1 MRSVLAIVGPTASGK
16 SALAVSVAKRVGGEV
31 VGTDSMQA
39 YRGMDIGTATPTATE
54 QGGVPHHML
63 DVWDIEHPV
72 TVVEFRDAARAAIDA
87 IHRRERVPIVVGGS
101 GLYVRAVLEEL
112 DFPSTDPSIRAFWEG
127 KLAQSG
133 APALHAILAERD
145 PAAAAAIEPN
155 NGRRIVRALE
165 VNELTGGPFV
175 ARLPEP
181 EDHYPT
187 LRVGLRIPRAAL
199 DERIEARVDAMW
211 QAGFVQEV
219 RRLEGRGLA
228 AAPTASAALGYAPIL
243 RYLAG
248 EIDESTARDLTIED
262 TRKFARRQ
270 QRWFAKDRRIH
281 WWDYD
286 APGLDAEVAALLTAT

>member
-1 MRSVLAIVGPTASGK
+1 LA
-16 SALAVSVAKRVGGEV
+16 E
-31 VGTDSMQA
+31 
-39 YRGMDIGTATPTATE
+39 
-54 QGGVPHHML
+54 
-63 DVWDIEHPV
+63 
-72 TVVEFRDAARAAIDA
+72 
-87 IHRRERVPIVVGGS
+87 
-101 GLYVRAVLEEL
+101 
-112 DFPSTDPSIRAFWEG
+112 
-127 KLAQSG
+127 SG

-145 PAAAAAIEPN
+145 PAAAAAIETN

-187 LRVGLRIPRAAL
+187 LRVGLRIPRAEL
-199 DERIEARVDAMW
+199 DARIEARVDAMW
-211 QAGFVQEV
+211 QAGFVEEV
-219 RRLEGRGLA
+219 RNLESRGLA

-286 APGLDAEVAALLTAT
+286 APDLAVEVAGLVTST